1 MPLISLT
8 SGRQFQAEPNENLL
22 DAGLRGGVSLAY
34 SCRTGRCSTCKARVV
49 TGQTAPVVAETG
61 LPEEERADG
70 WILTCARAAATDLT
84 LDVEDLTDLQLAA
97 PRTLPCRI
105 QAIEFLKSD
114 VVRVALRLPPQTAFE
129 YRAGQYVEIIGPGGV
144 RRSYSVANAP
154 AAGAPLEFHIQR
166 VDGGVMSNYWFG
178 QASVNDLLRLYGPL
192 GTFVLRD
199 LAGKDLI
206 CLATGTGIAP
216 IKAMLEELKT
226 LPPQQRPRKT
236 LVFWGVRQEAD
247 HYLKLPEQL
256 GAEQQGVEVIP
267 VLSRAG
273 DNWAGAKGYVQ
284 DVLLARSADLSH
296 ATVYACG
303 SDAMITGA
311 RKRLLEA
318 GLPERAFR
326 SDAFVCS
333 AKP

>member
-49 TGQTAPVVAETG
+49 TGQTAPLVAETG
-61 LPEEERADG
+61 LPEEEGADG

-105 QAIEFLKSD
+105 QAIEFLKTD

-154 AAGAPLEFHIQR
+154 APGAPLEFHIQR

-178 QASVNDLLRLYGPL
+178 QASVNDFAAAVRPAGHVRAAGP
-192 GTFVLRD
+192 G
-199 LAGKDLI
+199 
-206 CLATGTGIAP
+206 
-216 IKAMLEELKT
+216 
-226 LPPQQRPRKT
+226 RKT
-236 LVFWGVRQEAD
+236 LVFWGVREEAD
-247 HYLKLPEQL
+247 HYLKLPEQF
-256 GAEQQGVEVIP
+256 GAEQPGVEVIP